1 MKYISKSLVSTL
13 LAGLL
18 IGCGSSSEPSVSFSK
33 ISGVAVDDLIV
44 NGDVVVYPAGHPNN
58 ILKRGK
64 TDASSGAYALELSHN
79 GVVVVEVTCGTTG
92 KMKNPQT
99 GQMRSCEQDLK
110 LHSAAAI
117 SSKVSK
123 VTVNVSPLTDFVV
136 AQMRANGGDTE
147 AFQAAQ
153 KNIGEMFG
161 FNPIAENPIKH
172 TNYAATV
179 ASIRELADDKNET
192 LMQIVEKMN
201 DDLKDGESG
210 DDGEIAFELAEVM
223 KSKNIN
229 TEFAKNDGVVKPDT
243 TVVKSDIEITKTF
256 FNELRTQAMSI
267 VDYNQTGTDGFLDK
281 EAKNLGDILKNETLN
296 INIVGEYA
304 VDIIGDIMN
313 AIDNNQTSYTVEGAR
328 TVTVEKKS
336 DYVWDYSITENS
348 TETFSGRATLPS
360 QAIKE
365 ITPANF
371 TMLEA
376 KFEGTLP
383 LKESE
388 AGSQDVKLDA
398 VLNKT
403 TAGANVHVKE
413 LSIAHDKTSIVLS
426 DLKGSA
432 SYDYDESKAED
443 ERVTAHFIQFDEGTI
458 VGKVD
463 GYQLDGVLKISE
475 YVTNNSIKDNGWE
488 KKINEDREFYNSG
501 KLPKKALF
509 RGSIKNTKT
518 NGEISGMVNVD
529 WVNAAS
535 MNLTN
540 DSTDEA
546 HVKASING
554 SIKMPSRPEMSLTL
568 GYENPNQ
575 TNNFTLS
582 YAYDATTISGDATF
596 DKEMKN
602 GQIILRTHEGVK
614 FVVKVTDGKIVYG
627 DESVVTRNGR
637 RVGRLEERESVP
649 VIKYTDGT
657 FESLP

>member
-1 MKYISKSLVSTL
+1 M

-18 IGCGSSSEPSVSFSK
+18 VGCGSSSEPSVSSSK

-44 NGDVVVYPAGHPNN
+44 SGDVVAYPIGEPNN

-64 TDASSGAYALELSHN
+64 TDASSGAYTLELNHN
-79 GVVVVEVTCGTTG
+79 GVVVVEVTCGTTD

-117 SSKVSK
+117 SSRVSK

-136 AQMRANGGDTE
+136 TQMRANGGDTE

-161 FNPIAENPIKH
+161 FNPIAENPIEH

-179 ASIRELADDKNET
+179 ASIRELADKKNET
-192 LMQIVEKMN
+192 LMQVVEKMN

-210 DDGEIAFELAEVM
+210 DDGQIAFELAEVM

-243 TVVKSDIEITKTF
+243 TVVKSDIEITKAF
-256 FNELRTQAMSI
+256 FNELGTQAMSI

-281 EAKNLGDILKNETLN
+281 EAKNLGNILKNETLN

-313 AIDNNQTSYTVEGAR
+313 AIDNDQTSYTAEGAR

-348 TETFSGRATLPS
+348 TETFSGRVTLPS

-371 TMLEA
+371 TTLEA

-403 TAGANVHVKE
+403 TAGVNVHLKA
-413 LSIAHDKTSIVLS
+413 LSITHDKTSIALS

-443 ERVTAHFIQFDEGTI
+443 ERVTAHFIQFDEGAV

-463 GYQLDGVLKISE
+463 GYQLDGLLKISE
-475 YVTNNSIKDNGWE
+475 YVTNNSIQGNGWE
-488 KKINEDREFYNSG
+488 KKIDEDRKFYNSG

-582 YAYDATTISGDATF
+582 YAYGATTISGDATF

-614 FVVKVTDGKIVYG
+614 FVVKVADGEIVYG
-627 DESVVTRNGR
+627 DESVVMRNGR